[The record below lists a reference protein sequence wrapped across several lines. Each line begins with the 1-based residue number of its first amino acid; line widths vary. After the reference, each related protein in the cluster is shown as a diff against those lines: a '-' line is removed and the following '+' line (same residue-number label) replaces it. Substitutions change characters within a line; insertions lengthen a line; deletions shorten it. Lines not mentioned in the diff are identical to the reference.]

1 MATTRQVRT
10 AKRNIKKAQS
20 AARRKRTITHLPAA
34 TRRELGRQG
43 AKARGRGGQPGR
55 SLEERNRTQLYEIA
69 KQRNIPGRSKMGKWD
84 LIRAIR
90 ARRSG

>member
-1 MATTRQVRT
+1 MASTKQSRI

-20 AARRKRTITHLPAA
+20 AARRARTITHLPES

-43 AKARGRGGQPGR
+43 AKARRRGGQPGR
-55 SLEERNRTQLYEIA
+55 SLEERNRTQLYELA
-69 KQRNIPGRSKMGKWD
+69 KQQGIPGRSKMGKWD

-90 ARRSG
+90 AKRGR

>member
-1 MATTRQVRT
+1 MATTKQVRT
-10 AKRNIKKAQS
+10 AKPNIKKAQS
-20 AARRKRTITHLPAA
+20 SARRKRTLTHLPAA

-43 AKARGRGGQPGR
+43 AKARRRGGEPGR

-90 ARRSG
+90 AHRSG

>member
-10 AKRNIKKAQS
+10 AKRNITKAQS
-20 AARRKRTITHLPAA
+20 AAQRKRTITHLPAA

-43 AKARGRGGQPGR
+43 AKARRRGAQPGR
-55 SLEERNRTQLYEIA
+55 SLEERNRTQLYAIA
-69 KQRNIPGRSKMGKWD
+69 QQRNIRGRSKMGKWD

-90 ARRSG
+90 AGR

>member
-1 MATTRQVRT
+1 MATTKQVRT
-10 AKRNIKKAQS
+10 AKGNIKKAQS
-20 AARRKRTITHLPAA
+20 AARRKRTLTHLSAA

-43 AKARGRGGQPGR
+43 AKGRKRGGQPGR
-55 SLEERNRTQLYEIA
+55 TLQERNRTQLYEIA